1 MGSLLTLFDDAF
13 AVRNLFRG
21 GNAGVFLNFSDANR
35 CQDAAGTTLATA
47 DTDPLGLIYDLKN
60 GVPVWSDN
68 LTIAN
73 NAIESGTN
81 ATTGWTALNADV
93 FESQSSVTG
102 GSAFAFHVNS
112 NTTKLNNA
120 LISRVIPAEIAVGDR
135 VEISIRWRHVGVGGA
150 WRLFLGGSAVATCI
164 NTETTFKTTTTVLT
178 YSLGASIVIREAS
191 TTNDGGVYVDNIT
204 IKKLP
209 GSHAYQFTPT
219 ARPLLGIVPTYYYA
233 KFDLADDV
241 LNTYLPAITG
251 GTICLITSSGTWF
264 NSITKA
270 AGVLALGP
278 TTYTGGPAGLLD
290 ALKNGAAD
298 FRLISYIVI
307 DKALSASEKAAI
319 VSWGRARG
327 GQGEVVYP

>member
-13 AVRNLFRG
+13 SILDIFRG
-21 GNAGVFLNFSDANR
+21 SQSGVFLNFSDANR
-35 CQDAAGTTLATA
+35 YQNSAGTALATA

-68 LTIAN
+68 LATAN

-81 ATTGWTALNADV
+81 ATTGWTATNVDV

-120 LISRVIPAEIAVGDR
+120 LISRAIPAGIALGERIEIT
-135 VEISIRWRHVGVGGA
+135 IRWRHVGVGGT
-150 WRLFLGGSAVATCI
+150 WSLFLGGNAIDTCI
-164 NTETTFKTTTTVLT
+164 STETTFKTSTIALM
-178 YSLGASIVIREAS
+178 YSSGTSIVIREAS
-191 TTNDGGVYVDNIT
+191 ATNDGGVYIDSIT

-209 GSHAYQFTPT
+209 GSHAHQVTPS

-290 ALKNGAAD
+290 ALKSGAAD